1 VEIIWKGHRRWI
13 NRETFGGGW
22 ANCGVKNGNI
32 KFGVRGDFMEG
43 CFGDAA
49 SSSRIASLI
58 SSSVVVVEAIL
69 MWEMDSEIV
78 ALGYGYES
86 ECL

>member
-1 VEIIWKGHRRWI
+1 
-13 NRETFGGGW
+13 
-22 ANCGVKNGNI
+22 
-32 KFGVRGDFMEG
+32 MEG

-69 MWEMDSEIV
+69 MWEMDIV

>member
-1 VEIIWKGHRRWI
+1 
-13 NRETFGGGW
+13 
-22 ANCGVKNGNI
+22 
-32 KFGVRGDFMEG
+32 MEG

-49 SSSRIASLI
+49 SSSSRIASLI